1 LLLIHHHPSSTMPKA
16 ASASTSKAATKKANT
31 KTAKAPKEKKEKRP
45 PSAYNVFCAA
55 NMKPWIEAHPD
66 NKKGAMKA
74 MGEMW
79 AKAPENPKN
88 TASTN
93 KSKVPKA
100 TASSSPAS
108 SSQPDDAQENDGHS
122 SDAGLDVV

>member
-1 LLLIHHHPSSTMPKA
+1 
-16 ASASTSKAATKKANT
+16 
-31 KTAKAPKEKKEKRP
+31 
-45 PSAYNVFCAA
+45 
-55 NMKPWIEAHPD
+55 MKPWIEAHPD

-74 MGEMW
+74 VRCFSSTRIPSHRRIQMGEMW

-108 SSQPDDAQENDGHS
+108 SSQPDDAQDNDGHS
-122 SDAGLDVV
+122 SDAG